1 MLEGLHSAAAGM
13 AAQQQ
18 RMDAVA
24 NDLANAN
31 TTGYK
36 HQRVGFRDLVYD
48 QTGRSSAQGVRTGSG
63 AAAVD
68 AGRAFAQGT
77 LQRTDRPLDVAIQG
91 EGFLRVR
98 LPDGRDAL
106 TRDGGLHIDGNRR
119 LTTST
124 GALVQPAITVPEGV
138 GEDQVSIGPDG
149 TVLAAGNRIGRL
161 DVVTVRSQAG
171 LLSIGNNAFVTT
183 PASGAAVAAPRAT
196 TLTQGAL
203 ESSNTDMAEAMV
215 SMIESQRAYQL
226 ASKAISHGRRDD
238 GHRQPGEALMA
249 INGLPAVPATALP
262 AAVRNGSDD
271 DKQAYKAAL
280 GFEQILLNQLV
291 GEMLPK
297 GTLTEGPYA
306 APMQEAFTNGLI
318 ADGGIGLAAQL
329 YPSLRKDSA

>member
-91 EGFLRVR
+91 EGFFRVR
-98 LPDGRDAL
+98 LADGREAL

-124 GALVQPAITVPEGV
+124 GALVQPAITVPEGTA
-138 GEDQVSIGPDG
+138 EDDISIGPDG
-149 TVLAAGNRIGRL
+149 TVLADGTRIGQL
-161 DVVTVRSQAG
+161 DVLTVRSAQG
-171 LLSIGNNAFVTT
+171 LLSTGDNAFLATA
-183 PASGAAVAAPRAT
+183 ASGPATAAPRAT
-196 TLTQGAL
+196 TVTQGAL
-203 ESSNTDMAEAMV
+203 EASNTDMADAMV
-215 SMIESQRAYQL
+215 AMIESQRAFQL
-226 ASKAISHGRRDD
+226 ASKAIT
-238 GHRQPGEALMA
+238 
-249 INGLPAVPATALP
+249 TADEMMGI
-262 AAVRNGSDD
+262 A
-271 DKQAYKAAL
+271 
-280 GFEQILLNQLV
+280 NQV
-291 GEMLPK
+291 K
-297 GTLTEGPYA
+297 
-306 APMQEAFTNGLI
+306 
-318 ADGGIGLAAQL
+318 
-329 YPSLRKDSA
+329 R

>member
-18 RMDAVA
+18 RLDAVA

-48 QTGRSSAQGVRTGSG
+48 QAGRSSAQGVRTGSG

-68 AGRAFAQGT
+68 AGRSYGQGA
-77 LQRTDRPLDVAIQG
+77 LQRTDRTLDVAIQG

-98 LPDGRDAL
+98 LADGRDAL

-124 GALVQPAITVPEGV
+124 GALVQPAITVPEGL

-171 LLSIGNNAFVTT
+171 LLSVGNNAFITSA
-183 PASGAAVAAPRAT
+183 ASGAAIAAPRAT

-226 ASKAISHGRRDD
+226 TSKAIS
-238 GHRQPGEALMA
+238 
-249 INGLPAVPATALP
+249 TADEMMGI
-262 AAVRNGSDD
+262 A
-271 DKQAYKAAL
+271 
-280 GFEQILLNQLV
+280 NQV
-291 GEMLPK
+291 K
-297 GTLTEGPYA
+297 
-306 APMQEAFTNGLI
+306 
-318 ADGGIGLAAQL
+318 
-329 YPSLRKDSA
+329 R

>member
-18 RMDAVA
+18 RLDAVA

-68 AGRAFAQGT
+68 AGRSFGQGA

-106 TRDGGLHIDGNRR
+106 TRDGGLHVDGARN

-124 GALVQPAITVPEGV
+124 GALVQPAIKVPDGV
-138 GEDQVSIGPDG
+138 PEDQVSVGSDG
-149 TVLAAGNRIGRL
+149 TVLAAGQRIGRL
-161 DVVTVRSQAG
+161 DVVTVRSQAA
-171 LLSIGNNAFVTT
+171 LLSVGDNAFVTT
-183 PASGAAVAAPRAT
+183 AASGPAVAAPRTT

-203 ESSNTDMAEAMV
+203 ESSNTDVAEAMV
-215 SMIESQRAYQL
+215 AMIESQRAFQM
-226 ASKAISHGRRDD
+226 ASKAIS
-238 GHRQPGEALMA
+238 
-249 INGLPAVPATALP
+249 TADEMMGI
-262 AAVRNGSDD
+262 A
-271 DKQAYKAAL
+271 
-280 GFEQILLNQLV
+280 NQV
-291 GEMLPK
+291 K
-297 GTLTEGPYA
+297 
-306 APMQEAFTNGLI
+306 
-318 ADGGIGLAAQL
+318 
-329 YPSLRKDSA
+329 R

>member
-138 GEDQVSIGPDG
+138 GEDQISVGPDG

-171 LLSIGNNAFVTT
+171 LLSVGNNAFVTT

-196 TLTQGAL
+196 TLSQGAL
-203 ESSNTDMAEAMV
+203 EASNTDMAEAMV

-226 ASKAISHGRRDD
+226 ASKAIS
-238 GHRQPGEALMA
+238 
-249 INGLPAVPATALP
+249 TADEMMGI
-262 AAVRNGSDD
+262 A
-271 DKQAYKAAL
+271 
-280 GFEQILLNQLV
+280 NQV
-291 GEMLPK
+291 K
-297 GTLTEGPYA
+297 
-306 APMQEAFTNGLI
+306 
-318 ADGGIGLAAQL
+318 
-329 YPSLRKDSA
+329 R

>member
-18 RMDAVA
+18 RLDAVA

-77 LQRTDRPLDVAIQG
+77 LQRTDRTLDVAIQG

-98 LPDGRDAL
+98 LADGRDAL

-124 GALVQPAITVPEGV
+124 GAYVQPAITVPAGV
-138 GEDQVSIGPDG
+138 GEDQISIGPDG

-171 LLSIGNNAFVTT
+171 LLSVGNNAFVTT
-183 PASGAAVAAPRAT
+183 AASGAAIAAPRAT
-196 TLTQGAL
+196 TLAQGTL

-226 ASKAISHGRRDD
+226 ASKAIS
-238 GHRQPGEALMA
+238 
-249 INGLPAVPATALP
+249 TADEMMGI
-262 AAVRNGSDD
+262 A
-271 DKQAYKAAL
+271 
-280 GFEQILLNQLV
+280 NQV
-291 GEMLPK
+291 K
-297 GTLTEGPYA
+297 
-306 APMQEAFTNGLI
+306 
-318 ADGGIGLAAQL
+318 
-329 YPSLRKDSA
+329 R

>member
-18 RMDAVA
+18 RLDAVA

-77 LQRTDRPLDVAIQG
+77 LQRTDRTLDVAIQG

-98 LPDGRDAL
+98 LADGRDAL

-138 GEDQVSIGPDG
+138 GEDQISIGPDG

-161 DVVTVRSQAG
+161 DVVTVRSEAG
-171 LLSIGNNAFVTT
+171 LLSVGNNAFVTT
-183 PASGAAVAAPRAT
+183 AASGAAIAAPRAT
-196 TLTQGAL
+196 SLTQGAL

-226 ASKAISHGRRDD
+226 ASKAIS
-238 GHRQPGEALMA
+238 
-249 INGLPAVPATALP
+249 TADEMMGI
-262 AAVRNGSDD
+262 A
-271 DKQAYKAAL
+271 
-280 GFEQILLNQLV
+280 NQV
-291 GEMLPK
+291 K
-297 GTLTEGPYA
+297 
-306 APMQEAFTNGLI
+306 
-318 ADGGIGLAAQL
+318 
-329 YPSLRKDSA
+329 R